1 MNPQAPDQSRADVIV
16 GLRGISQNNRLWTG
30 LLGLLETNLQIEQ
43 ISICAPNIPDSEV
56 HRARGRM
63 GILLELREELVRL
76 HAEAH
81 TTE

>member
-1 MNPQAPDQSRADVIV
+1 MSEMTQAALKLDIVV
-16 GLRGISQNNRLWTG
+16 GLRGMNENNRLWKG
-30 LLGLLETNLQIEQ
+30 LLGLLDASLEIEQ
-43 ISICAPNIPDSEV
+43 EAICAPNVPDSEV

-63 GILLELREELVRL
+63 GILLELRAELIRL